1 MRKLLR
7 SMAKAEMERRG
18 YAKVN
23 RLMSE
28 GRWREVLGVYPG
40 FLGAKRQRP
49 GSRQPILT
57 YPAPR
62 GRYRGVAGG
71 RRSYGDGVPSPAVH
85 RDDPFLARPCG

>member
-7 SMAKAEMERRG
+7 SMTKAEMRKKG
-18 YAKVN
+18 YSKIN

-49 GSRQPILT
+49 GSRQEILT
-57 YPAPR
+57 YPAPP
-62 GRYRGVAGG
+62 GRYTRKKWK
-71 RRSYGDGVPSPAVH
+71 R
-85 RDDPFLARPCG
+85 

>member
-49 GSRQPILT
+49 GSRQEILA
-57 YPAPR
+57 YPAPP
-62 GRYRGVAGG
+62 GRYTRKKGK
-71 RRSYGDGVPSPAVH
+71 R
-85 RDDPFLARPCG
+85 

>member
-40 FLGAKRQRP
+40 FLGAKR
-49 GSRQPILT
+49 
-57 YPAPR
+57 
-62 GRYRGVAGG
+62 
-71 RRSYGDGVPSPAVH
+71 
-85 RDDPFLARPCG
+85 

>member
-28 GRWREVLGVYPG
+28 GRWRAGLGVYPG

-57 YPAPR
+57 YPALR

-71 RRSYGDGVPSPAVH
+71 R
-85 RDDPFLARPCG
+85 

>member
-7 SMAKAEMERRG
+7 SMTKAEMRKKG
-18 YAKVN
+18 YAKIN

-49 GSRQPILT
+49 GSRQEILT
-57 YPAPR
+57 SPARP
-62 GRYRGVAGG
+62 GRYTRQAGK
-71 RRSYGDGVPSPAVH
+71 R
-85 RDDPFLARPCG
+85 

>member
-7 SMAKAEMERRG
+7 SMTKAEMRKKG
-18 YAKVN
+18 YSKIN

-49 GSRQPILT
+49 GSRQEILT
-57 YPAPR
+57 YPAHP
-62 GRYRGVAGG
+62 GRYTRKKGK
-71 RRSYGDGVPSPAVH
+71 R
-85 RDDPFLARPCG
+85 

>member
-7 SMAKAEMERRG
+7 SMTKAEMRKNG
-18 YAKVN
+18 YTKIN

-49 GSRQPILT
+49 GSRQEILA
-57 YPAPR
+57 YPAPP
-62 GRYRGVAGG
+62 GRYTRKKGK
-71 RRSYGDGVPSPAVH
+71 R
-85 RDDPFLARPCG
+85 

>member
-7 SMAKAEMERRG
+7 SMTKAEMRKMG
-18 YAKVN
+18 YTKIN

-49 GSRQPILT
+49 GSRQEILT
-57 YPAPR
+57 YPAPP
-62 GRYRGVAGG
+62 GRYTRKKGK
-71 RRSYGDGVPSPAVH
+71 R
-85 RDDPFLARPCG
+85 